1 MITSTKVNLL
11 PGRSVWQSAVFLA
24 VGFWLSGSLLL
35 DLVVMPAL
43 YVSGMMTQPGFASA
57 GYSMFWIF
65 NRLGLLCVAI
75 AFVGLLSLLR
85 QHEVAGWAIA
95 AGWLLLGVTF
105 ALTYVMTPVMSGLA
119 MPLNWLTSEARI
131 PGSMAQMHGIY
142 WVLELAKLGLSAALL
157 VAVGLRFSG
166 DRLEAGR

>member
-1 MITSTKVNLL
+1 MITSTKVHLL
-11 PGRSVWQSAVFLA
+11 PGRSVWQSAVLLA

-35 DLVVMPAL
+35 DLVVMPAM
-43 YVSGMMTQPGFASA
+43 YASGMMTQPGFASA

-75 AFVGLLSLLR
+75 AFVGLLSLLQ
-85 QHEVAGWAIA
+85 QHKVAGWAIA
-95 AGWLLLGVTF
+95 AVWLLLGVTF

-119 MPLNWLTSEARI
+119 MPLNWLTSEASI
-131 PGSMAQMHGIY
+131 PDSMAQMHGIY
-142 WVLELAKLGLSAALL
+142 WVLELVKLGLSAALL
-157 VAVGLRFSG
+157 VAVGRRFSG